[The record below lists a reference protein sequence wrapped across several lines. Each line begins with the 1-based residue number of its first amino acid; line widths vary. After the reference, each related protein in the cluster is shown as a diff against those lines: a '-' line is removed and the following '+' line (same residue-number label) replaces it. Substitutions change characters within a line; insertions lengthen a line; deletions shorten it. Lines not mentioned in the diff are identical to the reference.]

1 MRTAGALSLNRAIDD
16 AERGDRSMQR
26 EAAADAEDVDAS
38 LDAVDISDEWESR
51 ESEHVIV
58 GFYKRLSRRSKPLVS
73 NAPAPGWQVRLRRGV
88 ARINGEEHVFGP
100 MRVRLEL
107 LASLSEARAR

>member
-58 GFYKRLSRRSKPLVS
+58 GFYKRLSRR
-73 NAPAPGWQVRLRRGV
+73 
-88 ARINGEEHVFGP
+88 
-100 MRVRLEL
+100 
-107 LASLSEARAR
+107 